1 MLLLN
6 KRTNKFHKLPK
17 TTTAT
22 ALSFTISDTES
33 ASLASSAVLL
43 NNSNE
48 DAFANVLKTA
58 DDEEQNRP
66 ADLTNMVLI

>member
-6 KRTNKFHKLPK
+6 KRTNNFHKLSE

-22 ALSFTISDTES
+22 ALSFTTSDTES
-33 ASLASSAVLL
+33 ASIASSAISL
-43 NNSNE
+43 NSSDE
-48 DAFANVLKTA
+48 DAFANMLKTA

-66 ADLTNMVLI
+66 DLTNKVLI